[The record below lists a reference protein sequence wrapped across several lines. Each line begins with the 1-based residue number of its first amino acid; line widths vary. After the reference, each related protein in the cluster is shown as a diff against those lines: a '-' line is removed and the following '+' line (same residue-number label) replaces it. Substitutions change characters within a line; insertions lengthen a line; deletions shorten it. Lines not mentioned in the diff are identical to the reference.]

1 MSASSAGTFDAAE
14 LRRAREAAGLS
25 RAQLATRVKTDAEVV
40 SLWEERGVTPT
51 PARIKQ
57 IAEAIG
63 ITVDDLY
70 RPSAQASPLI
80 AMRTRAGLSQRALAQ
95 KIGVSQALVSRIE
108 RGQADLTPELSE
120 SLAEALGVPI
130 GEVIAAVESTNYSA
144 SAASSVN
151 GPSNIKPVNA
161 SHNSAGRVAHIV
173 LAYRM
178 EYQDDVLVKSST
190 QPVQVDS
197 PQGFRIE
204 GGEDVDTETLVGLTL
219 WQLSG
224 GQGGSSLLH
233 HEMRVIMDGEPVYA
247 LRQQMVPDSE
257 GRKPV
262 FNALASLLTPQWPSP
277 TTGANDPA
285 VKATLRRELF
295 GFMPDIEEGV
305 GRRLIAAEPA
315 DTWGWVCD
323 QVSSGNGL
331 AVVFVDPDIPPGI
344 HVLITT
350 SDTLRANTRRP
361 DGTKGNMEFLDVGV
375 LGVGPETTLREI
387 AERLS
392 AR

>member
-224 GQGGSSLLH
+224 GQGGSSSLPYSAIMLH

-305 GRRLIAAEPA
+305 GRRLIAA
-315 DTWGWVCD
+315 G
-323 QVSSGNGL
+323 
-331 AVVFVDPDIPPGI
+331 
-344 HVLITT
+344 
-350 SDTLRANTRRP
+350 RRR
-361 DGTKGNMEFLDVGV
+361 DHTGF
-375 LGVGPETTLREI
+375 
-387 AERLS
+387 
-392 AR
+392 